1 MANILHIS
9 RTMDIGGAEKIVY
22 QLATDLKEEFDSVH
36 IASTGGLWEGTLS
49 EKGIQHH
56 KILDVESKSPKTLA
70 TNFRILC
77 SIVKK
82 HKIDIIHTHH
92 RMAAF
97 YARLLKYLFPKIKH
111 VYTAHN
117 IFDNRLKLYK
127 YSVQGARVIA
137 VGEGVSKHLKK
148 DLGVNSLII
157 YNAIHENDDTSKVK
171 QIVDCP
177 ETKIGFI
184 GRLSEQKGLAYLIEA
199 IKLLDKEKIHLF
211 IVGDGDL
218 KDKLLQK
225 VQNLGIADKITF
237 LGYRKDT
244 TAIINSCDFM
254 VMPSLYE
261 GLPLTLIEYF
271 QNGKTLVGTTIP
283 GIKEVVTQEKS
294 GLLVEPGDASGLAK
308 EILRLSAD
316 AELRS
321 KLEEQAKK
329 IYKEKF
335 SYSNFKTKYLEVYRE
350 K

>member
-56 KILDVESKSPKTLA
+56 KILDVESKSPETLA
-70 TNFRILC
+70 TNFKILC

-82 HKIDIIHTHH
+82 YKIDIIHTHH

-127 YSVQGARVIA
+127 YSVQGARVVA

-148 DLGVNSLII
+148 DLGVDSLII
-157 YNAIHENDDTSKVK
+157 YNAIPETNDISKVK
-171 QIVDCP
+171 EITSYQK
-177 ETKIGFI
+177 TKIGFI
-184 GRLSEQKGLAYLIEA
+184 GRLSKQKGLVYLIEA
-199 IKLLDKEKIHLF
+199 IKLLDKEEIHLF
-211 IVGDGDL
+211 IVGDGDI
-218 KDKLLQK
+218 KDELLQK
-225 VQNLGIADKITF
+225 VQDLGIAEKITF

-283 GIKEVVTQEKS
+283 GIKEVVTHEKS

-321 KLEEQAKK
+321 RLEEQAKK

>member
-70 TNFRILC
+70 TNFKTLS
-77 SIVKK
+77 SIIKK
-82 HKIDIIHTHH
+82 QKIDIIHTHH

-97 YARLLKYLFPKIKH
+97 YVRLLMYLFPKVKH
-111 VYTAHN
+111 IYTAHN

-127 YSVQGARVIA
+127 YSVQGARVVA

-148 DLGVNSLII
+148 DLGIDSLII
-157 YNAIHENDDTSKVK
+157 YNAIPETNDISKVK
-171 QIVDCP
+171 EITSYQK
-177 ETKIGFI
+177 TKIGFI
-184 GRLSEQKGLAYLIEA
+184 GRLSEQKGLVYLIEA
-199 IKLLDKEKIHLF
+199 IKLLDKEEIHLF

-218 KDKLLQK
+218 KDELLQK
-225 VQNLGIADKITF
+225 VQELGIAEKITF
-237 LGYRKDT
+237 LGYREDT

-254 VMPSLYE
+254 AMPSLYE

-283 GIKEVVTQEKS
+283 GIKEVVTQEES
-294 GLLVEPGDASGLAK
+294 GLLVKPGDASGLAK

>member
-36 IASTGGLWEGTLS
+36 IASTGGLWEDELKK
-49 EKGIQHH
+49 KGIQHH
-56 KILDVESKSPKTLA
+56 KILDVESKSPKTLV

-127 YSVQGARVIA
+127 YSVQGARVVS

-148 DLGVNSLII
+148 DLGVDSLII
-157 YNAIHENDDTSKVK
+157 YNAIHENNDTSKVK

-184 GRLSEQKGLAYLIEA
+184 GRLSEQKGVIYLIEA
-199 IKLLDKEKIHLF
+199 IKLLEKENIHLF
-211 IVGDGDL
+211 IVGDGNI
-218 KDKLLQK
+218 KDELLQK
-225 VQNLGIADKITF
+225 VQDLGISEKITF
-237 LGYRKDT
+237 LGYREDT

-254 VMPSLYE
+254 VMPSLFE

-271 QNGKTLVGTTIP
+271 QNGKTLVGTAIP
-283 GIKEVVTQEKS
+283 GIKEVVTQEES
-294 GLLVEPGDASGLAK
+294 GLLVGAGDSANLSK
-308 EILRLSAD
+308 EILRLSVD
-316 AELRS
+316 TELRS
-321 KLEEQAKK
+321 KLENQAKK

-335 SYSNFKTKYLEVYRE
+335 SYNNFKTKYLEVYRE